1 MKRLIWLTLILA
13 LLPTMAMAQM
23 GDYCSAPPY
32 VTRSIA
38 PNIMVL
44 MDNSLEMY
52 GPAYTEAYDP
62 STTYIGYFVPT
73 SCYSYSNKFIE
84 SLKAPVN
91 GTVTCTAAAPY
102 RGNLMNWATMSK
114 YDVLQK
120 VLIGGNSTSKQAN
133 ANTLLSIGGA
143 FNEKVYNGCRF
154 QVSDAN
160 LTITE
165 ASAGACSLLNPAAA
179 FADNS
184 LRRSIPNMGTLIDR
198 LHSTMDSNLS
208 QIAAHKRQPNP
219 APPAPSV
226 LATAIAAVGG
236 VIPSAEL
243 AAIWENASLITKAWG
258 ATCDN
263 PVLVTGLTATVGT
276 PYSLRLNGMEINAN
290 NTVHTWT
297 TTKPAWL
304 SAPTYVHTTKITN
317 YGIVWTGT
325 PDTVGTYTVTARYT
339 SNNCSPGSSTIT
351 YTINV
356 LAAPIKITTPASTT
370 TTLPSG
376 TLGVPYNFDLFG
388 QGGVKPMTW
397 SASGLPAG
405 LSINTESDAIAGQNS
420 YVGHI
425 TGTPTTAGTNNVTI
439 TLSDSDSPPRSVST
453 ASLNLTI
460 FPGLTITTNSLP
472 DGTVGVS
479 YSPSMAGVGG
489 VTPYSWS
496 ITAGTLP
503 AGISMNAA
511 GVFSGTIN
519 ATATLGAYP
528 FTVRLQDN
536 VGSVV
541 TKDLNMTVIGVV
553 GQVMISTTSPL
564 PTAYK
569 GVPYTVDIVGTG
581 GSLNYTWTIVSGAPP
596 GNPAMTISSVVGSRT
611 AQLTWTPTNNNDTT
625 YNNIVIRVVGGGGL
639 SHERTF
645 SITSLKNAPRQRS
658 ASFNVK
664 VDIDEESLG
673 DLNGNDIWDL
683 GETYVDSNGNGKWD
697 GKQGL
702 FQKFW
707 DENIPKAR
715 WGMTKFGKFDPEI
728 SCIPASPVASWYT
741 GIQNAT
747 PADVSPLASGLYA
760 AINYYSFNNVGY
772 RGCNSDPIDNIPCR
786 KNFIL
791 VISAGADVSGTAYA
805 AGTASCNQTDPLV
818 RNACVAYKTDLRSTS
833 AGKQNVYTYVVN
845 TMGTNAGNNA
855 ILNATATAGGGKYYD
870 ASNAATLETQLT
882 AALQDILSQA
892 ASGTAVSV
900 LTTSSRGIGS
910 MVQAYFLPVRTDGTR
925 EVTWTGY
932 TQDLWIDPQDNLRE
946 DSVQNLQLDIGDD
959 AAPQDKVI
967 KLFFD
972 TTSNETKV
980 ARFTTE
986 EDGSGGTL
994 ASCVPS
1000 DVEPFSAT
1008 KYLWEAGQKLAL
1020 KNPDTRTLMTSK
1032 KVIHGTTTK
1041 TFGNPTFKAAN
1052 VVGNAT
1058 MKTALNVEAPYNATE
1073 IVEYVRGVDK
1083 ESADLTKFRDRRLT
1097 VDGSLRVWK
1106 LGDII
1111 SSTPKVFANT
1121 PANTYHIDYGD
1132 SSYYSYVTSAAYKQR
1147 SSVAFVGA
1155 NAGVLHAF
1163 RVGYLKDTGLTAGIK
1178 GIFKNAFDVADNVN
1192 TEIGQEMWGFIPFN
1206 AFPYL
1211 QYLANPGY
1219 CHIYFNDLSVRIVDA
1234 SVGAVDVVTDPA
1246 AVKTTASWRSILIGG
1261 MRFGG
1266 ACDGGA
1272 PSPPALAGAGYS
1284 AYYALDITDPEN
1296 PIPLWEFS
1304 DPDMGHA
1311 TSFPSIV
1318 RTGGKNSN
1326 GSWYVTIGS
1335 GSTRMPKSSTD
1346 LARDKDGFIYFLD
1359 LKSGELIK
1367 KIGLGHNAIVSDIVA
1382 IDSQKDASVDNIY
1395 FGTSY
1400 RPTATTW
1407 GGKLMSLNVAGNVPN
1422 LCGTGVTRT
1431 SAECGTTIQK
1441 VIFNGAFPFTA
1452 SPDVARD
1459 TSGNIWI
1466 YAGAGKYVSDL
1477 DEADDSDQIFLGIKA
1492 KFADGTSPDTIQ
1504 IGVTPATD
1512 FIDRST
1518 VTTTGTVTSTRKEC
1532 LYNPGGSGST
1542 QFTLQEVVT
1551 GIAPDPSAIT
1561 VPPKGWYL
1569 ILTQG
1574 ERVIS
1579 RPLAVGG
1586 LVDFLTY
1593 KPDNDLCSYGGSTY
1607 LYAVDYQKGVA
1618 PTNVA
1623 IRAPAT
1629 TNNVT
1634 SGAVTIKKGILL
1646 GPGAPPTG
1654 EAITIPPPKEGQEQ
1668 LKKKIQVATGVIVE
1682 AENTPVIS
1690 TISKVVHWLKK

>member
-1 MKRLIWLTLILA
+1 MKRLSWLILLLA
-13 LLPTMAMAQM
+13 LLLPGLAAAAM

-32 VTRSIA
+32 ITRSIA
-38 PNIMVL
+38 PNIMVV
-44 MDNSLEMY
+44 MDNSLDMY
-52 GPAYTEAYDP
+52 QPAYSGAYDP
-62 STTYIGYFVPT
+62 NTTYLGYFVPT
-73 SCYSYSNKFIE
+73 SCYSSGAKFIE
-84 SLKAPVN
+84 
-91 GTVTCTAAAPY
+91 VTKNAVACTAAAPF

-133 ANTLLSIGGA
+133 ANTLVSIGGT
-143 FNEKVYNGCRF
+143 FPDKTYNNCIFR
-154 QVSDAN
+154 VDNAN
-160 LTITE
+160 LTLTE
-165 ASAGACSLLNPAAA
+165 SVPEACTLLDNPAVPIASLNPFKSFWRSFSRGTGIFFDVMTEGIEYAGMSLLAVLEDINLVNRAWAAA
-179 FADNS
+179 LTLNVHVGSFN
-184 LRRSIPNMGTLIDR
+184 INMNI
-198 LHSTMDSNLS
+198 
-208 QIAAHKRQPNP
+208 
-219 APPAPSV
+219 
-226 LATAIAAVGG
+226 
-236 VIPSAEL
+236 
-243 AAIWENASLITKAWG
+243 
-258 ATCDN
+258 
-263 PVLVTGLTATVGT
+263 
-276 PYSLRLNGMEINAN
+276 PYSLTLEAGGDT
-290 NTVHTWT
+290 NTIYYWASNPSP
-297 TTKPAWL
+297 PASWL
-304 SAPTYVHTTKITN
+304 SGPTLVDSGSKKKYRAT
-317 YGIVWTGT
+317 WTGT
-325 PDTVGTYTVTARYT
+325 PTVAGTYSFSVTVTDRD
-339 SNNCSPGSSTIT
+339 SNTPVTRNYSIVVSPETLIMNTNALPTGQIGNAYSF
-351 YTINV
+351 
-356 LAAPIKITTPASTT
+356 TPAA
-370 TTLPSG
+370 
-376 TLGVPYNFDLFG
+376 
-388 QGGVKPMTW
+388 QGGIGGVNSYTW
-397 SASGLPAG
+397 EASGLPAWA
-405 LSINTESDAIAGQNS
+405 SFNTTTGA
-420 YVGHI
+420 I
-425 TGTPTTAGTNNVTI
+425 TGTPNAVATSTVNLKVTSGTQSVI
-439 TLSDSDSPPRSVST
+439 KSLSLVINASP
-453 ASLNLTI
+453 LNIL
-460 FPGLTITTNSLP
+460 TNSLAI
-472 DGTVGVS
+472 GVQNTF
-479 YSPSMAGVGG
+479 YLTWFEGGGG
-489 VTPYSWS
+489 VQPYTWS
-496 ITAGTLP
+496 QTGLP
-503 AGISMNAA
+503 AGLFFNSPSYTANSTYINGTPSVAGNFPMVVTARDAVGTSTSKNFTLRIDAQTAA
-511 GVFSGTIN
+511 PMAMITETPVPPAAKGSEYYLQFQVTGGTPYPSAINPYRWTASGLPAWLSLDSNRGYVNGTPAQANIGVRTFTL
-519 ATATLGAYP
+519 TATDSLGATVSKV
-528 FTVRLQDN
+528 FTIEV
-536 VGSVV
+536 
-541 TKDLNMTVIGVV
+541 
-553 GQVMISTTSPL
+553 
-564 PTAYK
+564 
-569 GVPYTVDIVGTG
+569 
-581 GSLNYTWTIVSGAPP
+581 
-596 GNPAMTISSVVGSRT
+596 
-611 AQLTWTPTNNNDTT
+611 
-625 YNNIVIRVVGGGGL
+625 
-639 SHERTF
+639 
-645 SITSLKNAPRQRS
+645 LKNLTTRS
-658 ASFNVK
+658 ASMTVK
-664 VDIDEESLG
+664 VDIDEEPLV

-683 GETYVDSNGNGKWD
+683 GETYTENNGIAGWQ
-697 GKQGL
+697 GKQGI

-707 DENIPKAR
+707 DSNIPKAR
-715 WGMTKFGKFDPEI
+715 WGMTKFGRDEPEMA

-741 GIQNAT
+741 GIQNASPT
-747 PADVSPLASGLYA
+747 DASPLASGLYGTL
-760 AINYYSFNNVGY
+760 NYYGFNSPYGDGY
-772 RGCNSDPIDNIPCR
+772 KGCANSDPIDNIPCR

-791 VISAGADVSGTAYA
+791 IISSGSDISGT
-805 AGTASCNQTDPLV
+805 GFTSTADCSQADALT
-818 RNACVAYKTDLRSTS
+818 RNACVGYKTDLRPDSV
-833 AGKQNVYTYVVN
+833 GKQNVYTYVVN
-845 TMGTNAGNNA
+845 TMGTNASNNV
-855 ILNATATAGGGKYYD
+855 ILSAAATAGGGKYYE
-870 ASNAATLETQLT
+870 ATNAEVLETTLVS
-882 AALQDILSQA
+882 ALQDILSQA

-994 ASCVPS
+994 ASCEPS
-1000 DVEPFSAT
+1000 NIEPFSAT

-1020 KNPDTRTLMTSK
+1020 KDPNTRTLMTSK
-1032 KVIHGTTTK
+1032 KVIHAGTTTK
-1041 TFGNPTFKAAN
+1041 TFANPIFTAAN
-1052 VVGNAT
+1052 VTGNAT
-1058 MKTALNVEAPYNATE
+1058 MTTALNVEAPYTATE
-1073 IVEYVRGVDK
+1073 IVDYVRGVDK

-1106 LGDII
+1106 LGDVI

-1155 NAGVLHAF
+1155 NDGVLHAI

-1178 GIFKNAFDVADNVN
+1178 GIFKNTFAVADTVN

-1234 SVGAVDVVTDPA
+1234 SVGAVDVVTDPTA
-1246 AVKTTASWRSILIGG
+1246 AKTAASWRSILVGG

-1266 ACDGGA
+1266 ACDGGV
-1272 PSPPALAGAGYS
+1272 PSPPAFAGAGYS
-1284 AYYALDITDPEN
+1284 AYYALDITDPED

-1318 RTGGKNSN
+1318 RTGGKSSN
-1326 GSWYVTIGS
+1326 GNWYVTIGS

-1346 LARDKDGFIYFLD
+1346 LDRDKDGYIYFLD

-1400 RPTATTW
+1400 RPTTTTW
-1407 GGKLMSLNVAGNVPN
+1407 AGKLMSLNVAGNVPD

-1431 SAECGTTIQK
+1431 SAECGTNQK

-1459 TSGNIWI
+1459 PSGNIWV
-1466 YAGAGKYVSDL
+1466 YAGAGKYVSDI

-1504 IGVTPATD
+1504 IGVTPDTD

-1518 VTTTGTVTSTRKEC
+1518 VTTTGTVTSTRNEC
-1532 LYNPGGSGST
+1532 LYNPDGSGST

-1551 GIAPDPSAIT
+1551 GIAPDPSAVT

-1593 KPDNDLCSYGGSTY
+1593 KPDNDLCSYGGSSY

-1629 TNNVT
+1629 TNKVT
-1634 SGAVTIKKGILL
+1634 SGAVTIQKGILL

-1682 AENTPVIS
+1682 TENTPVIS